1 MPIDQKTRLAKLS
14 EFDRR
19 IASGLKVTATGPVAL
34 DMTPNEAEARGWLFR
49 VTCSCGRRTPLSN
62 RDLIA
67 RGLGETKM
75 RHMTSRLVCKE
86 RRCKGPPVIETID
99 PCRDALDRD

>member
-19 IASGLKVTATGPVAL
+19 IASGLKVTATGPAAL

-49 VTCSCGRRTPLSN
+49 VTCSCGRQSPLSN
-62 RDLIA
+62 RELIA
-67 RGLGETKM
+67 RGFGATKM
-75 RHMTSRLVCKE
+75 RNITARLVCKE
-86 RRCKGPPVIETID
+86 LQCKGPPRIEMID
-99 PCRDALDRD
+99 PFRDALAPD